1 MSAFKADGST
11 VRVVDVPSLGL
22 QIERVQVT
30 TPQTNTELPRYSGS
44 QKFGVKVGKKASGSR
59 AISAG
64 VD

>member
-1 MSAFKADGST
+1 MSTLQADGSV
-11 VRVVDVPSLGL
+11 VRAVDVPSMAL

-44 QKFGVKVGKKASGSR
+44 QKFGVKVGKGASSSR
-59 AISAG
+59 VISAG